1 MSLTLFPHTTQDGHR
16 LENSFYGK
24 NISAFLLDEGKIA
37 DTVTIHDIMEFL
49 HDMGSRS
56 YPKWMVIILTI
67 IPTQ

>member
-1 MSLTLFPHTTQDGHR
+1 MPLTLFPHTTQNGHR
-16 LENSFYGK
+16 LGNSFYGK

-37 DTVTIHDIMEFL
+37 DTVTIHDIMEL

-56 YPKWMVIILTI
+56 YAKWMVMILTI